1 MITYVNTVFVNN
13 TNAGAI
19 AAAKPT
25 TADKDKFVLYDVDT
39 CKYVTTLTA
48 ANKRI
53 KIGLVSDKV
62 VNKVDVKTGATQ
74 KIPVIKWSNVINKD
88 DIKSF
93 TSGKP
98 GDVTSSEDTV
108 EVNFTGLSANK
119 LQLFNE
125 GKVRIV
131 IRLTFKDLPTRF
143 RKWTES
149 YEYVPKSNDTKN
161 TIADGIA
168 AVINKQYKRARV
180 SASASAGV
188 LTIKALPYDDD
199 NSVNTINVANK
210 VRFNVN
216 LYYTNTD
223 AAGFASNN
231 KYFPTGVTVT
241 KTAGKVYPAEAKLVR
256 DREAQAMGYEGI
268 LNRGCCTWPIIKPEM
283 RTNLDAKYSYATLE
297 FENMYRAADD
307 IQRRTKQTVEIYSV
321 SPAAK
326 TGIIDILT
334 AWVNNTPAAASVSEK

>member
-13 TNAGAI
+13 TNDGAVV
-19 AAAKPT
+19 AAKPT
-25 TADKDKFVLYDVDT
+25 TADKDKFVFYDVDKGT
-39 CKYVTTLTA
+39 YVSALSD

-53 KIGLVSDKV
+53 KIGLVTDKV
-62 VNKVDVKTGATQ
+62 INKIDVKTGAASQ
-74 KIPVIKWSNVINKD
+74 LPVIKWSNVINKD

-93 TSGKP
+93 ASGKP
-98 GDVTSSEDTV
+98 DDIESKEDEVT
-108 EVNFTGLSANK
+108 VNFSGLSAK
-119 LQLFNE
+119 ILQLFND
-125 GKVRIV
+125 GARIV
-131 IRLTFKDLPTRF
+131 VRLTFKDLPTRY

-149 YEYVPKSNDTKN
+149 YEYIPKADDTN
-161 TIADGIA
+161 ATIADGIA

-180 SASASAGV
+180 SASASEGV
-188 LTIKALPYDDD
+188 LTLKALPYDDD
-199 NSVNTINVANK
+199 NSVDTINVANK

-216 LYYTNTD
+216 LYYTNPD
-223 AAGFASNN
+223 AAGFASKN

-283 RTNLDAKYSYATLE
+283 RTKLDAKYSYATLE

-307 IQRRTKQTVEIYSV
+307 IQRHTKQTVEIYQVATSDETV
-321 SPAAK
+321 PAV
-326 TGIIDILT
+326 IT
-334 AWVNNTPAAASVSEK
+334 ALSNWVNG

>member
-39 CKYVTTLTA
+39 CKYITTLTA

-62 VNKVDVKTGATQ
+62 VNKVDVNTGATQ

-93 TSGKP
+93 ASGKP
-98 GDVTSSEDTV
+98 SDVTSSEDTV

-125 GKVRIV
+125 GKARIV

-149 YEYVPKSNDTKN
+149 YEYVPKSDDTKN
-161 TIADGIA
+161 TIAEGIA

-188 LTIKALPYDDD
+188 LTLKALPYDDD

-283 RTNLDAKYSYATLE
+283 RTKLDAKYSYATLE

-321 SPAAK
+321 SPTAK

>member
-13 TNAGAI
+13 TNDGAVV
-19 AAAKPT
+19 AAKPT
-25 TADKDKFVLYDVDT
+25 TADKDKFVLYDVDKGT
-39 CKYVTTLTA
+39 YVSTLSD

-53 KIGLVSDKV
+53 KIGLVTDKV
-62 VNKVDVKTGATQ
+62 INKIDVKTGAASQ
-74 KIPVIKWSNVINKD
+74 LPVIKWSNVINKD

-93 TSGKP
+93 ASGKP
-98 GDVTSSEDTV
+98 DDIESKEDEVT
-108 EVNFTGLSANK
+108 VNFSGLSAK
-119 LQLFNE
+119 ILQLFND
-125 GKVRIV
+125 GARIV
-131 IRLTFKDLPTRF
+131 VRLTFKDLPTRY

-149 YEYVPKSNDTKN
+149 YEYIPKADDTN
-161 TIADGIA
+161 ATIADGIA

-180 SASASAGV
+180 SASASEGV
-188 LTIKALPYDDD
+188 LTLKALPYDDD
-199 NSVNTINVANK
+199 NSVDTINVANK

-216 LYYTNTD
+216 LYYTNPD
-223 AAGFASNN
+223 AAGFASKN

-283 RTNLDAKYSYATLE
+283 RTKLDAKYSYATLE

-307 IQRRTKQTVEIYSV
+307 IQRHTKQTVEIYQVATSDETV
-321 SPAAK
+321 PAV
-326 TGIIDILT
+326 IT
-334 AWVNNTPAAASVSEK
+334 ALSNWVNG